1 MKTEFSEGS
10 SAAFFGHLKNKGQKT
25 CVAVKGQDCICGGG
39 GEDSLQIYFHIWA
52 SVEEKKK
59 KSKIKK

>member
-1 MKTEFSEGS
+1 MKTQFSEGS